1 MKVQSSTVEEKFMF
15 GSPPLLNGFTY
26 NSCRSQE
33 GVYNNDLCSYQT
45 QADCTQ
51 GCVVSAK
58 VSATEENSNA
68 TDNLSS
74 TCAPNMNG
82 DARANY
88 GYSRSFQTHKNVY
101 RNAGNLVDNFN
112 NLSVNSR
119 TSHVDNGIKI
129 LEQAGIKFQHVQN
142 EPVFK
147 KRKDLRVLKS
157 VLSNER
163 FREVVMKFGDGDEGG
178 KEIIESVHK
187 AMKKSAL
194 SSVSCLFCAG
204 ESLVYDNFPV
214 VDGTLFLTPVR
225 LSHRCINFSETTSVK
240 SEQYMAYVCVKCM
253 EGKTNIL
260 RCSSCA
266 VPWNGSFF
274 QIGTLYSYNILSSM
288 PCCQQRVSCNKC
300 HGSVIDLSNG
310 EASNLFFSY
319 FSKKASCPH
328 CHTDDFHFV
337 KSLATIS
344 ER

>member
-33 GVYNNDLCSYQT
+33 AAYNHECCSLQT
-45 QADCTQ
+45 EY
-51 GCVVSAK
+51 
-58 VSATEENSNA
+58 TEEDEDDTTSD
-68 TDNLSS
+68 TE
-74 TCAPNMNG
+74 MN
-82 DARANY
+82 R
-88 GYSRSFQTHKNVY
+88 YSRSYSGFQPGKNGYV
-101 RNAGNLVDNFN
+101 NGNGLVE
-112 NLSVNSR
+112 NLNHLSLNSR

-129 LEQAGIKFQHVQN
+129 LQQAGIKIKNIQN

-163 FREVVMKFGDGDEGG
+163 FRQVVMKFGDGDEGG

-187 AMKKSAL
+187 AMKTSKL
-194 SSVSCLFCAG
+194 SSVSCLFCSS
-204 ESLVYDNFPV
+204 ETQVYDNFPI
-214 VDGTLFLTPVR
+214 VDGTLFLSPVR
-225 LSHRCINFSETTSVK
+225 LSHSCINFSETTSEK
-240 SEQYMAYVCVKCM
+240 SEQYMAYICVKCM
-253 EGKTNIL
+253 EGKPSIL

-274 QIGTLYSYNILSSM
+274 QIGTLYSYNILSST

-300 HGSVIDLSNG
+300 HESIINLSNG
-310 EASNLFFSY
+310 DASKLFFSY
-319 FSKKASCPH
+319 FSKKATCPH

-337 KSLATIS
+337 KPLSTIS
-344 ER
+344 TS